1 MSVKV
6 KGVAKYQDLEG
17 GFWSIISDNGEKLR
31 PQMMP
36 VQFQEED
43 AQIECRVVYLED
55 DFGIQMWG
63 FAVRIVSFKTIG
75 TSQ

>member
-1 MSVKV
+1 MSVKI
-6 KGVAKYQDLEG
+6 KGKAHFQNLEG
-17 GFWSIISDNGEKLR
+17 GFWSIVSSNGEKLR

-36 VQFQEED
+36 VQFQEEGAD
-43 AQIECRVVYLED
+43 IECRVDYLDDD

-75 TSQ
+75 T

>member
-6 KGVAKYQDLEG
+6 RGRAKYQEIEG
-17 GFWSIISDNGEKLR
+17 GFWSIISDQGEQLR

-43 AQIECRVVYLED
+43 AIIECRIVYLDD
-55 DFGIQMWG
+55 DFGFQMWG
-63 FAVRIVSFKTIG
+63 AAVRIVSFKTIG
-75 TSQ
+75 TGH